1 MGSRYG
7 AFPSHD
13 GLWDDAAATAG
24 DVRARMAV
32 EHCVHEARGL
42 DVLPQTSARFRSNGD
57 AETADLLEGVVY
69 PEVGGA
75 NEQGCLSDLGLTRV
89 WVPHLYH
96 H

>member
-42 DVLPQTSARFRSNGD
+42 DVLPQTIARFRSNGD

-69 PEVGGA
+69 PEVGGRTSRA
-75 NEQGCLSDLGLTRV
+75 ASPTSD
-89 WVPHLYH
+89 
-96 H
+96 